1 MSLLTGAS
9 APEAGSHNMGS
20 ITGDNAKLLGRLP
33 ADGNIRVPPL
43 DVAIQRERPE
53 NHLHFC
59 VILHPLASSTIS
71 KSTDGII
78 LSWQ

>member
-1 MSLLTGAS
+1 MFSIMLLDESLGY
-9 APEAGSHNMGS
+9 
-20 ITGDNAKLLGRLP
+20 NAKLLGRLP

-59 VILHPLASSTIS
+59 VILKPAPMLDESE
-71 KSTDGII
+71 
-78 LSWQ
+78 